1 MKYLV
6 TLLLVLSFG
15 FVGFA
20 NEEEDEAVDKKPAST
35 YESDLEIPYEPY
47 IETSEV
53 EPFDDTDE
61 EDPE

>member
-1 MKYLV
+1 MKNLV
-6 TLLLVLSFG
+6 TLLLILSFG

-20 NEEEDEAVDKKPAST
+20 NEEEEEVVDKKPASA
-35 YESDLEIPYEPY
+35 YESDLDISYDPYM
-47 IETSEV
+47 ETSEV